1 MRIKRNCRRT
11 VIGILTAVVLSACSG
26 SDEPTETEEPESAS
40 TSSAVKAETSEE
52 AASSETSNEA
62 SIQEEDAAAVQ
73 QEEPVVY
80 EGNLELPV
88 SGATGFASVLMNLK
102 ASADAGSETISALEA
117 GTTFEVL
124 EEEGEWWYVQ
134 TETESGWVQHL
145 YCFINLPDVIPSIIY
160 DNTNTYASKF
170 VSSGKTIPGITGQ
183 ALYDGK
189 AYNMRLG
196 KVSDI
201 VPVLYSMS
209 KKIHLAQQAALAEGN
224 SLVIYEGYR
233 PFSAQKLTV
242 DALAD
247 LAAADPEVMAGINT
261 YPWDTN
267 WFIATNVSNHQ
278 MGYAIDVT
286 LAKIT
291 EEQEIVIGDYVA
303 TAITGYTEYTM
314 PTTIHELSMAS
325 ATFTGPVKSSSPTAW
340 LQATLADTMNEAAI
354 LLQRYCTD
362 AGLTP
367 LASEWWHFN
376 DLDAR
381 FATED
386 NSSRGEYIL
395 DATISEAPEAA
406 I

>member
-1 MRIKRNCRRT
+1 MLIRQIWRR
-11 VIGILTAVVLSACSG
+11 VFIGILTGMVLSACSG
-26 SDEPTETEEPESAS
+26 SNEQTETNESKTAS
-40 TSSAVKAETSEE
+40 SSSTAEAGTSEE
-52 AASSETSNEA
+52 AAVVRPEESE
-62 SIQEEDAAAVQ
+62 
-73 QEEPVVY
+73 PLLY
-80 EGNLELPV
+80 EGDLELPV
-88 SGATGFASVLMNLK
+88 NGATGYASVRVDLK
-102 ASADAGSETISALEA
+102 ATADAGSETISELEA
-117 GTTFEVL
+117 GTAFEVL
-124 EEEGEWWYVQ
+124 EEVGDWWYVR
-134 TETESGWVQHL
+134 TATESGWVQHL
-145 YCFINLPDVIPSIIY
+145 YCFINLPDVVPSIIY

-170 VSSGKTIPGITGQ
+170 ASSGKTIPGITGE

-201 VPVLYSMS
+201 EPVLYSMS
-209 KKIHLAQQAALAEGN
+209 KKIHLAQQAALEEGN
-224 SLVIYEGYR
+224 TLVIYEGYR
-233 PFSAQKLTV
+233 PFFAQKLTV
-242 DALAD
+242 DALTT

-261 YPWDTN
+261 HPWDTN
-267 WFIATNVSNHQ
+267 WFIATSISNHQ

-291 EEQEIVIGDYVA
+291 EQQEFVIGDYTA
-303 TAITGYTEYTM
+303 TAVTGYTEYTM

-340 LQATLADTMNEAAI
+340 LQANLADTMNEAAI

-386 NSSRGEYIL
+386 NSSKGEYLL
-395 DATISEAPEAA
+395 DATMSEAPEAA
-406 I
+406 E

>member
-1 MRIKRNCRRT
+1 MLIRQIWRR
-11 VIGILTAVVLSACSG
+11 VFIGILTGMVLSACSG
-26 SDEPTETEEPESAS
+26 SNEQTETNESKTAS
-40 TSSAVKAETSEE
+40 SSSTAEAGTSEE
-52 AASSETSNEA
+52 AAVVRPEESE
-62 SIQEEDAAAVQ
+62 
-73 QEEPVVY
+73 PLLY
-80 EGNLELPV
+80 EGDLELPV
-88 SGATGFASVLMNLK
+88 NGATGYASVLMDLK
-102 ASADAGSETISALEA
+102 ATADAGSETISELEA
-117 GTTFEVL
+117 GTAFEVL
-124 EEEGEWWYVQ
+124 EEVGDWWYVR
-134 TETESGWVQHL
+134 TATESGWVQHL
-145 YCFINLPDVIPSIIY
+145 YCFINLPDVVPSIIY

-170 VSSGKTIPGITGQ
+170 ASSGKTIPGITGE

-209 KKIHLAQQAALAEGN
+209 KKIHLAQQAALEEGN
-224 SLVIYEGYR
+224 TLVIYEGYR
-233 PFSAQKLTV
+233 PFFAQKLTV
-242 DALAD
+242 DALTT

-261 YPWDTN
+261 HPWDTN
-267 WFIATNVSNHQ
+267 WFIATSISNHQ

-291 EEQEIVIGDYVA
+291 EQQEIVIGDYTA
-303 TAITGYTEYTM
+303 TAVTGCTEYTM

-340 LQATLADTMNEAAI
+340 LQANLADTMNEAAI

-386 NSSRGEYIL
+386 NSSKGEYLL
-395 DATISEAPEAA
+395 DATMSEAPEAA
-406 I
+406 E

>member
-1 MRIKRNCRRT
+1 MLIRQIWRR
-11 VIGILTAVVLSACSG
+11 VFIGILTGMVLSACSG
-26 SDEPTETEEPESAS
+26 SNEQTETNESKTAS
-40 TSSAVKAETSEE
+40 SSSTAEAGTSEE
-52 AASSETSNEA
+52 AAVVRPEESE
-62 SIQEEDAAAVQ
+62 
-73 QEEPVVY
+73 PLLY
-80 EGNLELPV
+80 EGDLELPV
-88 SGATGFASVLMNLK
+88 NGATGYASVLMDLK
-102 ASADAGSETISALEA
+102 ATADAGSETISELEA
-117 GTTFEVL
+117 GTAFEVL
-124 EEEGEWWYVQ
+124 EEVGDWWYVR
-134 TETESGWVQHL
+134 TATESGWVQHL

-170 VSSGKTIPGITGQ
+170 VSSRKTIPGITGE

-209 KKIHLAQQAALAEGN
+209 KKILLAQQAALEEGN
-224 SLVIYEGYR
+224 TLVIYEGYR
-233 PFSAQKLTV
+233 PFFAQKLTV
-242 DALAD
+242 DALTT

-261 YPWDTN
+261 HPWDTN
-267 WFIATNVSNHQ
+267 WFIATSISNHQ

-291 EEQEIVIGDYVA
+291 EQQEFVIGDYTA
-303 TAITGYTEYTM
+303 TAVTGYTEYTM

-340 LQATLADTMNEAAI
+340 LQANLADTMNEAAI

-386 NSSRGEYIL
+386 NSSKGEYLL
-395 DATISEAPEAA
+395 DATMSEAPEAA
-406 I
+406 E

>member
-1 MRIKRNCRRT
+1 MLIRQIWRR
-11 VIGILTAVVLSACSG
+11 VFIGILTGMVLSACSG
-26 SDEPTETEEPESAS
+26 SNEQTETNESKTAS
-40 TSSAVKAETSEE
+40 SSSTAEAGTSEE
-52 AASSETSNEA
+52 AAVVRPEESE
-62 SIQEEDAAAVQ
+62 
-73 QEEPVVY
+73 PLLY
-80 EGNLELPV
+80 EGDLELPV
-88 SGATGFASVLMNLK
+88 NGATGYASVLMDLK
-102 ASADAGSETISALEA
+102 ATADAGSETISELEA
-117 GTTFEVL
+117 GTAFEVL
-124 EEEGEWWYVQ
+124 EEVGDWWYVR
-134 TETESGWVQHL
+134 TATESGWVQHL
-145 YCFINLPDVIPSIIY
+145 YCFINLPDVVPSIIY

-170 VSSGKTIPGITGQ
+170 ASSGKTIPGITGE

-209 KKIHLAQQAALAEGN
+209 KKIHLAQQAALEEGN
-224 SLVIYEGYR
+224 TLVIYEGYR
-233 PFSAQKLTV
+233 PFFAQKLTV
-242 DALAD
+242 DALTT
-247 LAAADPEVMAGINT
+247 LAVADPEVMAGINT
-261 YPWDTN
+261 HPWDTN
-267 WFIATNVSNHQ
+267 WFIATSISNHQ

-291 EEQEIVIGDYVA
+291 EQQEFVIGDYTA
-303 TAITGYTEYTM
+303 TAVTGYTEYTM

-340 LQATLADTMNEAAI
+340 LQANLADTMNEAAI

-386 NSSRGEYIL
+386 NSSKGEYLL
-395 DATISEAPEAA
+395 DATMSKAPEAA
-406 I
+406 E

>member
-1 MRIKRNCRRT
+1 MSIKRNWRRA
-11 VIGILTAVVLSACSG
+11 VIGFLTAVVLSACSG
-26 SDEPTETEEPESAS
+26 SDEQTETEESKSAS
-40 TSSAVKAETSEE
+40 ANSAVKE
-52 AASSETSNEA
+52 AASSETSK
-62 SIQEEDAAAVQ
+62 EEDTTVVQ
-73 QEEPVVY
+73 PEEPEPLVY
-80 EGNLELPV
+80 EGSLELPV
-88 SGATGFASVLMNLK
+88 NGATGYASVRMDLK
-102 ASADAGSETISALEA
+102 AAADAGSETISALEA
-117 GTTFEVL
+117 GTAFEVV
-124 EEEGEWWYVQ
+124 EEVGDWWYVQ

-170 VSSGKTIPGITGQ
+170 VSSGKAIPGITGV

-209 KKIHLAQQAALAEGN
+209 KKIYLAQQAALAEGN
-224 SLVIYEGYR
+224 TLVIYEGYR
-233 PFSAQKLTV
+233 PYSAQKMTV
-242 DALAD
+242 DALTN
-247 LAAADPEVMAGINT
+247 LAASDPEVMAGINT
-261 YPWDTN
+261 HPWDTN
-267 WFIATNVSNHQ
+267 WFIATSVSNHQ

-291 EEQEIVIGDYVA
+291 EQQEIVIGDYAA

-381 FATED
+381 FSTEG
-386 NSSRGEYIL
+386 NSSKGEYLL
-395 DATISEAPEAA
+395 DATMSEAPEAA

>member
-1 MRIKRNCRRT
+1 MLIRQIWRR
-11 VIGILTAVVLSACSG
+11 VFIGILTGMVLSACSG
-26 SDEPTETEEPESAS
+26 SNEQTETNESKTAS
-40 TSSAVKAETSEE
+40 SSSTAEAGTSEE
-52 AASSETSNEA
+52 AAVVRPEESE
-62 SIQEEDAAAVQ
+62 
-73 QEEPVVY
+73 PLLY
-80 EGNLELPV
+80 EGDLELPV
-88 SGATGFASVLMNLK
+88 NGATGYASVLMDLK
-102 ASADAGSETISALEA
+102 ATADAGSETISELEA
-117 GTTFEVL
+117 GTAFEVL
-124 EEEGEWWYVQ
+124 EEVGDWWYVR
-134 TETESGWVQHL
+134 TATESGWVQHL
-145 YCFINLPDVIPSIIY
+145 YCFINLPDVVPSIIY

-170 VSSGKTIPGITGQ
+170 ASSGKTIPGITGE

-209 KKIHLAQQAALAEGN
+209 KKIHLAQQAALEEGN
-224 SLVIYEGYR
+224 TLVIYEGYR
-233 PFSAQKLTV
+233 PFFAQKLTV
-242 DALAD
+242 DALTT

-261 YPWDTN
+261 HPWDTN
-267 WFIATNVSNHQ
+267 WFIATSISNHQ
-278 MGYAIDVT
+278 MGYALDVT

-291 EEQEIVIGDYVA
+291 EQQEFVIGDYTA
-303 TAITGYTEYTM
+303 TAVTGYTEYTM

-340 LQATLADTMNEAAI
+340 LQANLADTMNEAAI

-386 NSSRGEYIL
+386 NSSKGEYLL
-395 DATISEAPEAA
+395 DATMSEAPEAA
-406 I
+406 E

>member
-1 MRIKRNCRRT
+1 MLIRQIWRR
-11 VIGILTAVVLSACSG
+11 VFIGILTGMVLSACSG
-26 SDEPTETEEPESAS
+26 SNEQTETNESKTAS
-40 TSSAVKAETSEE
+40 SSSTAEAGTSEE
-52 AASSETSNEA
+52 AAVVRPEESE
-62 SIQEEDAAAVQ
+62 
-73 QEEPVVY
+73 PLLY
-80 EGNLELPV
+80 EGDLELPV
-88 SGATGFASVLMNLK
+88 NGATGYASVLMDLK
-102 ASADAGSETISALEA
+102 ATADAGSETISELEA
-117 GTTFEVL
+117 GTAFEVL
-124 EEEGEWWYVQ
+124 EEVGDWWYVR
-134 TETESGWVQHL
+134 TATESGWVQHL
-145 YCFINLPDVIPSIIY
+145 YCFINLPDVVPSIIY

-170 VSSGKTIPGITGQ
+170 ASSGKTIPGITGE

-201 VPVLYSMS
+201 EPVLYSMS
-209 KKIHLAQQAALAEGN
+209 KKIHLAQQAALEEGN
-224 SLVIYEGYR
+224 TLVIYEGYR
-233 PFSAQKLTV
+233 PFFAQKLTV
-242 DALAD
+242 DALTT

-261 YPWDTN
+261 HPWDTN
-267 WFIATNVSNHQ
+267 WFIATSISNHQ

-291 EEQEIVIGDYVA
+291 EQQEFVIGDYTA
-303 TAITGYTEYTM
+303 TAVTGCTEYTM

-340 LQATLADTMNEAAI
+340 LQANLADTMNEAAI

-386 NSSRGEYIL
+386 NSSKGEYLL
-395 DATISEAPEAA
+395 DATMSEAPEAA
-406 I
+406 E

>member
-1 MRIKRNCRRT
+1 MLIRQIWRR
-11 VIGILTAVVLSACSG
+11 VFIGILTGMVLSACSG
-26 SDEPTETEEPESAS
+26 SNEQTETNESKTAS
-40 TSSAVKAETSEE
+40 SSSTAEAGTSEE
-52 AASSETSNEA
+52 AAVVRPEESE
-62 SIQEEDAAAVQ
+62 
-73 QEEPVVY
+73 PLLY
-80 EGNLELPV
+80 EGDLELPV
-88 SGATGFASVLMNLK
+88 NGATGYASVLMDLK
-102 ASADAGSETISALEA
+102 ATADAGSETISELEA
-117 GTTFEVL
+117 GTAFEVL
-124 EEEGEWWYVQ
+124 EEVGDWWYVR
-134 TETESGWVQHL
+134 TATESGWVQHL
-145 YCFINLPDVIPSIIY
+145 YCFINLPDVVPSIIY

-170 VSSGKTIPGITGQ
+170 ASSGKTIPGITGE

-209 KKIHLAQQAALAEGN
+209 KKIHLAQQAALEEGN
-224 SLVIYEGYR
+224 TLVIYEGYR
-233 PFSAQKLTV
+233 PFFAQKLTV
-242 DALAD
+242 DALTT

-261 YPWDTN
+261 HPWDTN
-267 WFIATNVSNHQ
+267 WFIATSISNHQ

-291 EEQEIVIGDYVA
+291 EQQEFVIGDYTA
-303 TAITGYTEYTM
+303 TAVTGYTEYTM

-325 ATFTGPVKSSSPTAW
+325 ATFTRPVKSSSPTAW
-340 LQATLADTMNEAAI
+340 LQANLADTMNEAAI

-386 NSSRGEYIL
+386 NSSKGEYLL
-395 DATISEAPEAA
+395 DATMSEAPEAA
-406 I
+406 E

>member
-1 MRIKRNCRRT
+1 MLIRQIWRR
-11 VIGILTAVVLSACSG
+11 VFIGILTGMVLSACSG
-26 SDEPTETEEPESAS
+26 SNEQTETNESKTAS
-40 TSSAVKAETSEE
+40 SSSTAEAGTSEE
-52 AASSETSNEA
+52 AAVVRPEESE
-62 SIQEEDAAAVQ
+62 
-73 QEEPVVY
+73 PLLY
-80 EGNLELPV
+80 EGDLELPV
-88 SGATGFASVLMNLK
+88 NGATGYASVRMDLK
-102 ASADAGSETISALEA
+102 ATADAGSAAISTLEA
-117 GTTFEVL
+117 GTAFEVL
-124 EEEGEWWYVQ
+124 EEVGDWWYVR
-134 TETESGWVQHL
+134 TATESGWVQHL
-145 YCFINLPDVIPSIIY
+145 YCFINLPDVVPSIIY

-170 VSSGKTIPGITGQ
+170 ASSGKTIPGITGE
-183 ALYDGK
+183 ALYDGN

-209 KKIHLAQQAALAEGN
+209 KKIHLAQQAALEEGN
-224 SLVIYEGYR
+224 TLVIYEGYR
-233 PFSAQKLTV
+233 PFFAQKLTV
-242 DALAD
+242 DALTT

-261 YPWDTN
+261 HPWDTN
-267 WFIATNVSNHQ
+267 WFIATSISNHQ

-291 EEQEIVIGDYVA
+291 EQQEFVIGDYTA
-303 TAITGYTEYTM
+303 TAVTGYTEYTM

-340 LQATLADTMNEAAI
+340 LQANLADTMNEAAI

-386 NSSRGEYIL
+386 NSSKGEYLL
-395 DATISEAPEAA
+395 DATMSEAPEAA
-406 I
+406 E

>member
-1 MRIKRNCRRT
+1 MLIREIWRR
-11 VIGILTAVVLSACSG
+11 VFIGILTGMMLSACSG
-26 SDEPTETEEPESAS
+26 SNEQTETNESKTAS
-40 TSSAVKAETSEE
+40 SSSTAEAGTSEE
-52 AASSETSNEA
+52 AAVVRPEESE
-62 SIQEEDAAAVQ
+62 
-73 QEEPVVY
+73 PLLY
-80 EGNLELPV
+80 EGDLELPV
-88 SGATGFASVLMNLK
+88 NGATGYASVRMDLK
-102 ASADAGSETISALEA
+102 AAADAGSETISALEA
-117 GTTFEVL
+117 GTAFEVV
-124 EEEGEWWYVQ
+124 EEVGDWWYVQ

-145 YCFINLPDVIPSIIY
+145 YCFINLPDVVPSIIY

-170 VSSGKTIPGITGQ
+170 TSSGKTIPGITGE

-209 KKIHLAQQAALAEGN
+209 KKIHLAQQAALEEGN
-224 SLVIYEGYR
+224 TLVIYEGYR
-233 PFSAQKLTV
+233 PFFAQKLTV
-242 DALAD
+242 DALTT

-261 YPWDTN
+261 HPWDTN
-267 WFIATNVSNHQ
+267 WFIATSISNHQ

-291 EEQEIVIGDYVA
+291 EQQEFVIGDYTA
-303 TAITGYTEYTM
+303 TAVTGCTEYTM

-340 LQATLADTMNEAAI
+340 LQANLADTMNEAAI

-386 NSSRGEYIL
+386 NSSKGEYLL
-395 DATISEAPEAA
+395 DATMGEAPEAA
-406 I
+406 E

>member
-1 MRIKRNCRRT
+1 MLIRQIWRRVFT
-11 VIGILTAVVLSACSG
+11 GILTGMVLSACSG
-26 SDEPTETEEPESAS
+26 SNEQTETNESKTAS
-40 TSSAVKAETSEE
+40 SSSTAEAGTSEE
-52 AASSETSNEA
+52 AAVVRPEESE
-62 SIQEEDAAAVQ
+62 
-73 QEEPVVY
+73 PLLY
-80 EGNLELPV
+80 EGDLELPV
-88 SGATGFASVLMNLK
+88 NGATGYASVLMDLK
-102 ASADAGSETISALEA
+102 ATADAGSETISELEA
-117 GTTFEVL
+117 GTAFEVL
-124 EEEGEWWYVQ
+124 EEVGDWWYVR
-134 TETESGWVQHL
+134 TATESGWVQHL
-145 YCFINLPDVIPSIIY
+145 YCFINLPDVVPSIIY

-170 VSSGKTIPGITGQ
+170 ASSGKTIPGITGE

-209 KKIHLAQQAALAEGN
+209 KKIHLAQQAALEEGN
-224 SLVIYEGYR
+224 TLVIYEGYR
-233 PFSAQKLTV
+233 PFFAQKLTV
-242 DALAD
+242 DALTT

-261 YPWDTN
+261 HPWDTN
-267 WFIATNVSNHQ
+267 WFIATSISNHQ

-291 EEQEIVIGDYVA
+291 EQQEFVICDYTA
-303 TAITGYTEYTM
+303 TAVTGYTEYTM

-340 LQATLADTMNEAAI
+340 LQANLADTMNEAAI

-386 NSSRGEYIL
+386 NSSKGEYLL
-395 DATISEAPEAA
+395 DATMSEAPEAA
-406 I
+406 E

>member
-1 MRIKRNCRRT
+1 MLIRQIWRR
-11 VIGILTAVVLSACSG
+11 VFIGILTGMVLSACSG
-26 SDEPTETEEPESAS
+26 SNEQTETNESKTAS
-40 TSSAVKAETSEE
+40 SSSTAEAGTSEE
-52 AASSETSNEA
+52 AAVVRPEESE
-62 SIQEEDAAAVQ
+62 
-73 QEEPVVY
+73 PLLY
-80 EGNLELPV
+80 EGDLELPV
-88 SGATGFASVLMNLK
+88 NGATGYASVRMDLK
-102 ASADAGSETISALEA
+102 ATADAGSETISELEA
-117 GTTFEVL
+117 GTAFEVL
-124 EEEGEWWYVQ
+124 AEVGDLWYVR
-134 TETESGWVQHL
+134 TATESGWVQHL
-145 YCFINLPDVIPSIIY
+145 YCFINLPDVVPSIIY

-170 VSSGKTIPGITGQ
+170 VSSGKTIPGITGE

-209 KKIHLAQQAALAEGN
+209 KKIHLAQQAALEEGN
-224 SLVIYEGYR
+224 TLVIYEGYR
-233 PFSAQKLTV
+233 PFFAQKLTV
-242 DALAD
+242 DALTT

-261 YPWDTN
+261 HPWDTN
-267 WFIATNVSNHQ
+267 WFIATSISNHQ

-291 EEQEIVIGDYVA
+291 EQQEFVIGDYTA
-303 TAITGYTEYTM
+303 TAVTGYTEYTM

-340 LQATLADTMNEAAI
+340 LQANLADTMNEAAI

-386 NSSRGEYIL
+386 NSSKGEYLL
-395 DATISEAPEAA
+395 DATMSKAPEAA
-406 I
+406 E

>member
-1 MRIKRNCRRT
+1 MKIKRCWRRAF
-11 VIGILTAVVLSACSG
+11 IGILTVVVLSACSG
-26 SDEPTETEEPESAS
+26 SDEQTETEESESAS
-40 TSSAVKAETSEE
+40 TSSAVEAVTSEE
-52 AASSETSNEA
+52 AASSETSNEEETA
-62 SIQEEDAAAVQ
+62 VIQPEDPEAM
-73 QEEPVVY
+73 VY

-88 SGATGFASVLMNLK
+88 NGATGYASVRVDLK
-102 ASADAGSETISALEA
+102 ATADAGSETISELEA
-117 GTTFEVL
+117 GTAFEVL
-124 EEEGEWWYVQ
+124 EEVGDWWYVR
-134 TETESGWVQHL
+134 TATESGWVQHL
-145 YCFINLPDVIPSIIY
+145 YCFINLPDVVPSIIY

-170 VSSGKTIPGITGQ
+170 VSSGKAIPGITGV

-209 KKIHLAQQAALAEGN
+209 KKIYAAQQAALADGN
-224 SLVIYEGYR
+224 TLVIYEGYR
-233 PFSAQKLTV
+233 PYSAQKMTV
-242 DALAD
+242 DALTN
-247 LAAADPEVMAGINT
+247 LAVSDPEVMAGINT
-261 YPWDTN
+261 HPWDTN
-267 WFIATNVSNHQ
+267 WFIATSVSNHQ

-291 EEQEIVIGDYVA
+291 EQQEIVIGDYAA

-340 LQATLADTMNEAAI
+340 LQATLADTMNEVAI

-381 FATED
+381 FSTEG
-386 NSSRGEYIL
+386 NSSKGEYLL
-395 DATISEAPEAA
+395 DATMSVAPEAA
-406 I
+406 E

>member
-1 MRIKRNCRRT
+1 MSIKRNWRRA
-11 VIGILTAVVLSACSG
+11 VIGFLTAVVLSACSG
-26 SDEPTETEEPESAS
+26 SDEQTETEESKSAS
-40 TSSAVKAETSEE
+40 ANSAVKE
-52 AASSETSNEA
+52 AASSETSK
-62 SIQEEDAAAVQ
+62 EEDTAVVQ
-73 QEEPVVY
+73 PEEPEPLVY
-80 EGNLELPV
+80 EGSLELPV
-88 SGATGFASVLMNLK
+88 NGATGYASIRMDLK
-102 ASADAGSETISALEA
+102 AAADAGSETISALEA
-117 GTTFEVL
+117 GTAFEVV
-124 EEEGEWWYVQ
+124 EEVGDWWYVQ

-170 VSSGKTIPGITGQ
+170 VSSGKAIPGITGV

-209 KKIHLAQQAALAEGN
+209 KKIYLAQQAALAEGN
-224 SLVIYEGYR
+224 TLVIYEGYR
-233 PFSAQKLTV
+233 PYSAQKMTV
-242 DALAD
+242 DALTN
-247 LAAADPEVMAGINT
+247 LAVSDPEVMAGINT
-261 YPWDTN
+261 HPWDTN
-267 WFIATNVSNHQ
+267 WFIATSVSNHQ

-291 EEQEIVIGDYVA
+291 EQQEIVIGDYAA

-340 LQATLADTMNEAAI
+340 LQATLADTMNEVAI

-386 NSSRGEYIL
+386 NSSKGEYLL
-395 DATISEAPEAA
+395 DATMSEAPEAA
-406 I
+406 E

>member
-1 MRIKRNCRRT
+1 MSIKRNWRRA
-11 VIGILTAVVLSACSG
+11 VIGFLTAVVLSACSG
-26 SDEPTETEEPESAS
+26 SDEQTETEESKSAS
-40 TSSAVKAETSEE
+40 ANSAVKE
-52 AASSETSNEA
+52 AASSETSK
-62 SIQEEDAAAVQ
+62 EEDAAVVQ
-73 QEEPVVY
+73 PEEPEPLVY
-80 EGNLELPV
+80 EGSLELPV
-88 SGATGFASVLMNLK
+88 NGATGYASVRMDLK
-102 ASADAGSETISALEA
+102 AAADAGSETISALEA
-117 GTTFEVL
+117 GTAFEVV
-124 EEEGEWWYVQ
+124 EEVGDWWYVQ

-170 VSSGKTIPGITGQ
+170 VSSGKAIPGITGV

-209 KKIHLAQQAALAEGN
+209 KKIYLAQQAALAEGN
-224 SLVIYEGYR
+224 TLVIYEGYR
-233 PFSAQKLTV
+233 PYSAQKMTV
-242 DALAD
+242 DALTN
-247 LAAADPEVMAGINT
+247 LAVSDPEVMAGINT
-261 YPWDTN
+261 HPWDTN
-267 WFIATNVSNHQ
+267 WFIATSVSNHQ

-291 EEQEIVIGDYVA
+291 EQQEIVIGDYAA

-340 LQATLADTMNEAAI
+340 LQATLADTMNEVAI

-386 NSSRGEYIL
+386 NSSKGEYLL
-395 DATISEAPEAA
+395 DATMSKAPEAA
-406 I
+406 E

>member
-1 MRIKRNCRRT
+1 MLIRQIWRR
-11 VIGILTAVVLSACSG
+11 VFIGILTGMVLSACSG
-26 SDEPTETEEPESAS
+26 SNEQTETNESKTAS
-40 TSSAVKAETSEE
+40 SSSTAEAGTSEE
-52 AASSETSNEA
+52 AAVVRPEESE
-62 SIQEEDAAAVQ
+62 
-73 QEEPVVY
+73 PLLY
-80 EGNLELPV
+80 EGDLELPV
-88 SGATGFASVLMNLK
+88 NGATGYASVLMDLK
-102 ASADAGSETISALEA
+102 ATADAGSETISELEA
-117 GTTFEVL
+117 GTAFEVL
-124 EEEGEWWYVQ
+124 EEVGDWWYVR
-134 TETESGWVQHL
+134 TATESGWVQHL
-145 YCFINLPDVIPSIIY
+145 YCFINLPDVVPSIIY

-170 VSSGKTIPGITGQ
+170 ASSGKTIPGITGE

-196 KVSDI
+196 HVSDI
-201 VPVLYSMS
+201 EPVLYSMS
-209 KKIHLAQQAALAEGN
+209 KKIHLAQQAALEEGN
-224 SLVIYEGYR
+224 TLVIYEGYR
-233 PFSAQKLTV
+233 PFFAQKLTV
-242 DALAD
+242 DALTT

-261 YPWDTN
+261 HPWDTN
-267 WFIATNVSNHQ
+267 WFIATSISNHQ

-291 EEQEIVIGDYVA
+291 EQQEIVIGDYTA

-340 LQATLADTMNEAAI
+340 LQANLADTMNEAAI

-386 NSSRGEYIL
+386 NSSKGEYLL
-395 DATISEAPEAA
+395 DATMSEAPEAA
-406 I
+406 E

>member
-1 MRIKRNCRRT
+1 MLIREIWRR
-11 VIGILTAVVLSACSG
+11 VFIGILTGMMLSACSG
-26 SDEPTETEEPESAS
+26 SNEQTETNESKTAS
-40 TSSAVKAETSEE
+40 SSSTAEAGTSEE
-52 AASSETSNEA
+52 AAVVRPEESE
-62 SIQEEDAAAVQ
+62 
-73 QEEPVVY
+73 PLLY
-80 EGNLELPV
+80 EGDLELPV
-88 SGATGFASVLMNLK
+88 NGATGYASVLMDLK
-102 ASADAGSETISALEA
+102 ATADAGSETISELEA
-117 GTTFEVL
+117 GTAFEVL
-124 EEEGEWWYVQ
+124 EEVGDWWYVR
-134 TETESGWVQHL
+134 TATESGWVQHL
-145 YCFINLPDVIPSIIY
+145 YCFINLPDVVPSIIY

-170 VSSGKTIPGITGQ
+170 ASSGKTIPGITGE

-201 VPVLYSMS
+201 EPVLYSMS
-209 KKIHLAQQAALAEGN
+209 KKIHLAQQAALEEGN
-224 SLVIYEGYR
+224 TLVIYEGYR
-233 PFSAQKLTV
+233 PFFAQKLTV
-242 DALAD
+242 DALTT

-261 YPWDTN
+261 HPWDTN
-267 WFIATNVSNHQ
+267 WFIATSISNHQ

-291 EEQEIVIGDYVA
+291 EQQEFVIGDYTA
-303 TAITGYTEYTM
+303 TAVTGYTEYTM

-340 LQATLADTMNEAAI
+340 LQANLADTMNEAAI

-386 NSSRGEYIL
+386 NSSKGEYLL
-395 DATISEAPEAA
+395 DATMSEAPEAA
-406 I
+406 E

>member
-1 MRIKRNCRRT
+1 MLIRQIWRR
-11 VIGILTAVVLSACSG
+11 VFIGILTGMVLSACSG
-26 SDEPTETEEPESAS
+26 SNEQTETNESKTAS
-40 TSSAVKAETSEE
+40 SSSTAEAGTSEE
-52 AASSETSNEA
+52 AAVVRPEESE
-62 SIQEEDAAAVQ
+62 
-73 QEEPVVY
+73 PLLY
-80 EGNLELPV
+80 EGDLELPV
-88 SGATGFASVLMNLK
+88 NGATGYASVLMDLK
-102 ASADAGSETISALEA
+102 ATADAGSETISELEA
-117 GTTFEVL
+117 GTAFEVL
-124 EEEGEWWYVQ
+124 EEVGDWWYVR
-134 TETESGWVQHL
+134 TATESGWVQHL
-145 YCFINLPDVIPSIIY
+145 YCFINLPDVVPSIIY

-170 VSSGKTIPGITGQ
+170 ASSGKTIPGITGE

-209 KKIHLAQQAALAEGN
+209 KKIHLAQQAALEEGN
-224 SLVIYEGYR
+224 TLVIYEGYR
-233 PFSAQKLTV
+233 PFFAQKLTV
-242 DALAD
+242 DALTT

-261 YPWDTN
+261 HPWDTN
-267 WFIATNVSNHQ
+267 WFIATSISNHQ

-291 EEQEIVIGDYVA
+291 EQQEFVIGDYTA
-303 TAITGYTEYTM
+303 TAVTGYTEYTM

-340 LQATLADTMNEAAI
+340 LQANLADTMNEAAI

-386 NSSRGEYIL
+386 NSSKGEYLL
-395 DATISEAPEAA
+395 DATMS
-406 I
+406 

>member
-1 MRIKRNCRRT
+1 MLIRQIWRR
-11 VIGILTAVVLSACSG
+11 VFIGILTGMVLSACSG
-26 SDEPTETEEPESAS
+26 SNEQTETNESKTAS
-40 TSSAVKAETSEE
+40 SSSTAEAGTSEE
-52 AASSETSNEA
+52 AAVVRPEESE
-62 SIQEEDAAAVQ
+62 
-73 QEEPVVY
+73 PLLY
-80 EGNLELPV
+80 EGDLELPV
-88 SGATGFASVLMNLK
+88 NGATGYASVLMDLK
-102 ASADAGSETISALEA
+102 ATADAGSETISELEA
-117 GTTFEVL
+117 GTAFEVL
-124 EEEGEWWYVQ
+124 EEVGDWWYVR
-134 TETESGWVQHL
+134 TATESGWVQHL
-145 YCFINLPDVIPSIIY
+145 YCFINLPDVVPSIIY

-170 VSSGKTIPGITGQ
+170 ASSGKTIPGITGE

-209 KKIHLAQQAALAEGN
+209 KKIHLAQQAALEEGN
-224 SLVIYEGYR
+224 TLVIYEGYR
-233 PFSAQKLTV
+233 PFFAQKLTV
-242 DALAD
+242 DALTT

-261 YPWDTN
+261 HPWDTN
-267 WFIATNVSNHQ
+267 WFIATSISNHQ

-291 EEQEIVIGDYVA
+291 EQQEFVIGDYTA
-303 TAITGYTEYTM
+303 TAVTGYTEYTM

-340 LQATLADTMNEAAI
+340 LQANLADTMNEAAI

-381 FATED
+381 FATEG
-386 NSSRGEYIL
+386 NSSKGEYLL
-395 DATISEAPEAA
+395 DATMSEAPEAA
-406 I
+406 E

>member
-1 MRIKRNCRRT
+1 MLIRKIWRR
-11 VIGILTAVVLSACSG
+11 VFIGILTGMMLSACSG
-26 SDEPTETEEPESAS
+26 SNEQTETNESETAS
-40 TSSAVKAETSEE
+40 SSSTAEAGTSEE
-52 AASSETSNEA
+52 AAVVWPEESE
-62 SIQEEDAAAVQ
+62 
-73 QEEPVVY
+73 PLLY
-80 EGNLELPV
+80 EGDLELPV
-88 SGATGFASVLMNLK
+88 SGATGYASVRMDLK
-102 ASADAGSETISALEA
+102 TTADAGSETILVLEA
-117 GTTFEVL
+117 GTAFEVV
-124 EEEGEWWYVQ
+124 EEAGDWWYVQ
-134 TETESGWVQHL
+134 TATDSGWVQHL

-170 VSSGKTIPGITGQ
+170 VSSGKTIPGITGV

-196 KVSDI
+196 MVSDI
-201 VPVLYSMS
+201 VPALYSMS
-209 KKIHLAQQAALAEGN
+209 KKIYAAQQAALADGN
-224 SLVIYEGYR
+224 TLVIYEGYR
-233 PFSAQKLTV
+233 PYSVQKMTV
-242 DALAD
+242 DALTT

-261 YPWDTN
+261 HPWDTN
-267 WFIATNVSNHQ
+267 WFIATSVSNHQ

-291 EEQEIVIGDYVA
+291 EQQEIVIGDYAA

-354 LLQRYCTD
+354 LLQRYSTE

-381 FATED
+381 FATEG
-386 NSSRGEYIL
+386 NSSKGEYL
-395 DATISEAPEAA
+395 LEATMSVAPEAA
-406 I
+406 E

>member
-1 MRIKRNCRRT
+1 MLIREIWRR
-11 VIGILTAVVLSACSG
+11 VFIGILTGMVLSACSG
-26 SDEPTETEEPESAS
+26 SNESKTAS
-40 TSSAVKAETSEE
+40 SSSAAEAGTSEE
-52 AASSETSNEA
+52 AAVVRPEESE
-62 SIQEEDAAAVQ
+62 
-73 QEEPVVY
+73 PLLY
-80 EGNLELPV
+80 EGDLELPV
-88 SGATGFASVLMNLK
+88 NGATGYTSVLMDLK
-102 ASADAGSETISALEA
+102 ATADAGSETISELEA
-117 GTTFEVL
+117 GTAFEVL
-124 EEEGEWWYVQ
+124 KEEGDWWYVQ
-134 TETESGWVQHL
+134 TATEAGWVQHL

-189 AYNMRLG
+189 AYNRRLG

-233 PFSAQKLTV
+233 PYSAQKLTA
-242 DALAD
+242 DALTN

-267 WFIATNVSNHQ
+267 WFIATSVSNHQ

-291 EEQEIVIGDYVA
+291 EQQEIVIGDYAA

-325 ATFTGPVKSSSPTAW
+325 ATFSGPVKSSSPTAW
-340 LQATLADTMNEAAI
+340 PQATLADTMNEAAI

-381 FATED
+381 FATEG
-386 NSSRGEYIL
+386 NSSRGEYLL
-395 DATISEAPEAA
+395 DATMSEAPEAA
-406 I
+406 E

>member
-1 MRIKRNCRRT
+1 MRIKRNWRRM
-11 VIGILTAVVLSACSG
+11 VIGILTGVLLSACSG
-26 SDEPTETEEPESAS
+26 SDEQTETEESESAS
-40 TSSAVKAETSEE
+40 TNSAVEAVDSAET
-52 AASSETSNEA
+52 ASSETSNE
-62 SIQEEDAAAVQ
+62 EETAVVQ
-73 QEEPVVY
+73 PEEPKPLMY
-80 EGNLELPV
+80 EGDLELPV
-88 SGATGFASVLMNLK
+88 SGATGYASVRMDLK
-102 ASADAGSETISALEA
+102 ATADAGSETVVALEA
-117 GTTFEVL
+117 GTAFEVL
-124 EEEGEWWYVQ
+124 EEVGDWWYVQ

-170 VSSGKTIPGITGQ
+170 VSSGKAIPGITGQ

-242 DALAD
+242 DALTN
-247 LAAADPEVMAGINT
+247 LAATDPEVMAGINT

-291 EEQEIVIGDYVA
+291 EQQEIIIGDYAA

-354 LLQRYCTD
+354 LLQRYSTE

-381 FATED
+381 YSTEG
-386 NSSRGEYIL
+386 NSSKGEYLL
-395 DATISEAPEAA
+395 DSTMSEAPKAA
-406 I
+406 E

>member
-1 MRIKRNCRRT
+1 MLIRKIWRR
-11 VIGILTAVVLSACSG
+11 VFIGILTGMMLSACSG
-26 SDEPTETEEPESAS
+26 SNEQTETNESETAS
-40 TSSAVKAETSEE
+40 SSSTAEAGTSEE
-52 AASSETSNEA
+52 AAVVRPEESE
-62 SIQEEDAAAVQ
+62 
-73 QEEPVVY
+73 PLLY
-80 EGNLELPV
+80 EGDLELPV
-88 SGATGFASVLMNLK
+88 NGATGYASVLMDLK
-102 ASADAGSETISALEA
+102 ATADAGSETISELEA
-117 GTTFEVL
+117 GTAFEVL
-124 EEEGEWWYVQ
+124 EEVGDWWYVR
-134 TETESGWVQHL
+134 TATESGWVQHL

-170 VSSGKTIPGITGQ
+170 VSSGKTIPGITGE

-209 KKIHLAQQAALAEGN
+209 KKIHLAQQAALEEGN
-224 SLVIYEGYR
+224 TLVIYEGYR
-233 PFSAQKLTV
+233 PFFAQKLTV
-242 DALAD
+242 DALTT

-261 YPWDTN
+261 HPWDTN
-267 WFIATNVSNHQ
+267 WFIATSISNHQ

-291 EEQEIVIGDYVA
+291 EQQEFVIGDYTA
-303 TAITGYTEYTM
+303 TAVTGYTEYTM

-340 LQATLADTMNEAAI
+340 LQANLADTMNEAAI

-386 NSSRGEYIL
+386 NSSKGEYLL
-395 DATISEAPEAA
+395 DATMGEAPEAA
-406 I
+406 E

>member
-1 MRIKRNCRRT
+1 MSIKRNWRRA
-11 VIGILTAVVLSACSG
+11 VIGFLTAVVLSACSG
-26 SDEPTETEEPESAS
+26 SDEQTETEESKSAS
-40 TSSAVKAETSEE
+40 ANSAVKE
-52 AASSETSNEA
+52 AASSETSK
-62 SIQEEDAAAVQ
+62 EEDTAVVQ
-73 QEEPVVY
+73 PEEPEPLVY
-80 EGNLELPV
+80 EGSLELPV
-88 SGATGFASVLMNLK
+88 NGATGYASVRMDLK
-102 ASADAGSETISALEA
+102 AAADAGSETISALEA
-117 GTTFEVL
+117 GTAFEVV
-124 EEEGEWWYVQ
+124 EEVGDWWYVQ

-170 VSSGKTIPGITGQ
+170 VSSGKAIPGITGV

-209 KKIHLAQQAALAEGN
+209 KKIYLAQQAALAEGN
-224 SLVIYEGYR
+224 TLVIYEGYR
-233 PFSAQKLTV
+233 PYSAQKMTV
-242 DALAD
+242 DALTN
-247 LAAADPEVMAGINT
+247 LAASDPEVMAGINT
-261 YPWDTN
+261 HPWDTN
-267 WFIATNVSNHQ
+267 WFIATSVSNHQ

-291 EEQEIVIGDYVA
+291 EQQEIVIGDYAA

-381 FATED
+381 FSTEG
-386 NSSRGEYIL
+386 NSSKGEYLL
-395 DATISEAPEAA
+395 DATMSEAPEAA

>member
-1 MRIKRNCRRT
+1 MKINKNWPRA
-11 VIGILTAVVLSACSG
+11 VIGILMVAVLSACSD
-26 SDEPTETEEPESAS
+26 SDEQTETEESEIAS
-40 TSSAVKAETSEE
+40 TSSAVEAVTSEE
-52 AASSETSNEA
+52 A
-62 SIQEEDAAAVQ
+62 IPVEDDTALVQ
-73 QEEPVVY
+73 PEEPEPLVY
-80 EGNLELPV
+80 EGDLELPIN
-88 SGATGFASVLMNLK
+88 GATGYASVLMDLK
-102 ASADAGSETISALEA
+102 ATADAGSETILALEA
-117 GTTFEVL
+117 GTAFEVV
-124 EEEGEWWYVQ
+124 EEVGDWWYVQ
-134 TETESGWVQHL
+134 TATESGWVQHL

-170 VSSGKTIPGITGQ
+170 VSSGKAIPGITGV

-189 AYNMRLG
+189 AYNMRLS

-209 KKIHLAQQAALAEGN
+209 KKIYLAQQAALAEGN
-224 SLVIYEGYR
+224 TLVIYEGYR
-233 PFSAQKLTV
+233 PYSVQQMTVAALTN
-242 DALAD
+242 
-247 LAAADPEVMAGINT
+247 LAAADPEVLAGINT
-261 YPWDTN
+261 QPWDTN
-267 WFIATNVSNHQ
+267 WFIATSVSNHQ

-291 EEQEIVIGDYVA
+291 EQQEIVIGDYAA

-340 LQATLADTMNEAAI
+340 VQATLADTMNETAI
-354 LLQRYCTD
+354 LLQRYSTD

-381 FATED
+381 FATEE
-386 NSSRGEYIL
+386 NSSKGEYLL
-395 DATISEAPEAA
+395 DATMSEAPEAA
-406 I
+406 N

>member
-1 MRIKRNCRRT
+1 MLIRQIWRR
-11 VIGILTAVVLSACSG
+11 VFIGILTGMVLSACSG
-26 SDEPTETEEPESAS
+26 SNEQTETNESKTAS
-40 TSSAVKAETSEE
+40 SSSTAEAGTSEE
-52 AASSETSNEA
+52 AAVVRPEESE
-62 SIQEEDAAAVQ
+62 
-73 QEEPVVY
+73 PLLY
-80 EGNLELPV
+80 EGDLELPV
-88 SGATGFASVLMNLK
+88 NGATGYASVRMDLK
-102 ASADAGSETISALEA
+102 AAADAGSETISALEA
-117 GTTFEVL
+117 GTAFEVV
-124 EEEGEWWYVQ
+124 EEVGDWWYVQ

-170 VSSGKTIPGITGQ
+170 VSSGKAIPGITGV

-209 KKIHLAQQAALAEGN
+209 KKIYLAQQAALAEGN
-224 SLVIYEGYR
+224 TLVIYEGYR
-233 PFSAQKLTV
+233 PYSAQKMTV
-242 DALAD
+242 DALTN
-247 LAAADPEVMAGINT
+247 LAVSDPEVMAGINT
-261 YPWDTN
+261 HPWDTN
-267 WFIATNVSNHQ
+267 WFIATSVSNHQ

-291 EEQEIVIGDYVA
+291 EQQEIVIGDYAA

-340 LQATLADTMNEAAI
+340 LQATLADTMNEVAI

-381 FATED
+381 FSTEG
-386 NSSRGEYIL
+386 NSSKGEYLL
-395 DATISEAPEAA
+395 DATMSEAPEAA
-406 I
+406 E

>member
-1 MRIKRNCRRT
+1 MLIRQIWRR
-11 VIGILTAVVLSACSG
+11 VFIGILTGMVLSACSG
-26 SDEPTETEEPESAS
+26 SNEQTETNESKTAS
-40 TSSAVKAETSEE
+40 SSSTAEAGTSEE
-52 AASSETSNEA
+52 AAVVRPEESE
-62 SIQEEDAAAVQ
+62 
-73 QEEPVVY
+73 PLLY
-80 EGNLELPV
+80 EGDLELPV
-88 SGATGFASVLMNLK
+88 NGATGYASVLMDLK
-102 ASADAGSETISALEA
+102 AAADAGSETISALEA
-117 GTTFEVL
+117 GTAFEVV
-124 EEEGEWWYVQ
+124 EEVGDWWYVQ

-170 VSSGKTIPGITGQ
+170 VSSGKTIPGITGE

-209 KKIHLAQQAALAEGN
+209 KKIHLAQQAALEEGN
-224 SLVIYEGYR
+224 TLVIYEGYR
-233 PFSAQKLTV
+233 PFFAQKLTV
-242 DALAD
+242 DALTT

-261 YPWDTN
+261 HPWDTN
-267 WFIATNVSNHQ
+267 WFIATSISNHQ

-291 EEQEIVIGDYVA
+291 EQQEFVIGDYTA
-303 TAITGYTEYTM
+303 TAVTGYTEYTM

-340 LQATLADTMNEAAI
+340 LQANLADTMNEAAI

-386 NSSRGEYIL
+386 NSSKGEYLL
-395 DATISEAPEAA
+395 DATMSEAPEAA
-406 I
+406 E

>member
-1 MRIKRNCRRT
+1 MIIKRNWRRT
-11 VIGILTAVVLSACSG
+11 VIGILTGVVLSACSG
-26 SDEPTETEEPESAS
+26 SDEQTETEEPESAS
-40 TSSAVKAETSEE
+40 TNSAVEAVDSEE
-52 AASSETSNEA
+52 TASSEASNE
-62 SIQEEDAAAVQ
+62 EETAVVQ
-73 QEEPVVY
+73 PEDPEPLVY

-88 SGATGFASVLMNLK
+88 NGATGYASVLMDLK
-102 ASADAGSETISALEA
+102 ATADAGSATISILEA
-117 GTTFEVL
+117 GTAFEVV
-124 EEEGEWWYVQ
+124 EEVGDWWYVQ
-134 TETESGWVQHL
+134 TATESGWVQHL

-170 VSSGKTIPGITGQ
+170 VSSGKAIPGITGQ

-189 AYNMRLG
+189 AYNMRLE

-233 PFSAQKLTV
+233 PFSVQKLTV
-242 DALAD
+242 DALTN

-291 EEQEIVIGDYVA
+291 EQQEIVIGDYAA

-340 LQATLADTMNEAAI
+340 RQATLADTMNEAAI
-354 LLQRYCTD
+354 LLQRYSTE

-381 FATED
+381 FATEG
-386 NSSRGEYIL
+386 NSSRGEYLL

>member
-1 MRIKRNCRRT
+1 
-11 VIGILTAVVLSACSG
+11 VLSACSG
-26 SDEPTETEEPESAS
+26 SNEQTETNESKTAS
-40 TSSAVKAETSEE
+40 SSSTAEAGTSEE
-52 AASSETSNEA
+52 AAVVRPEESE
-62 SIQEEDAAAVQ
+62 
-73 QEEPVVY
+73 PLLY
-80 EGNLELPV
+80 EGDLELPV
-88 SGATGFASVLMNLK
+88 NGATGYASVLMDLK
-102 ASADAGSETISALEA
+102 ATADAGSETISELEA
-117 GTTFEVL
+117 GTAFEVL
-124 EEEGEWWYVQ
+124 EEVGDWWYVR
-134 TETESGWVQHL
+134 TATESGWVQHI
-145 YCFINLPDVIPSIIY
+145 YCFINLPDVVPSIIY

-170 VSSGKTIPGITGQ
+170 ASSGKMIPGITGE

-209 KKIHLAQQAALAEGN
+209 KKIHLAQQAALEEGN
-224 SLVIYEGYR
+224 TLAIYEGYR
-233 PFSAQKLTV
+233 PFFAQKLTV
-242 DALAD
+242 DALTT

-261 YPWDTN
+261 HPWDTN
-267 WFIATNVSNHQ
+267 WFIATSISNHQ

-291 EEQEIVIGDYVA
+291 EQQEFVIGDYTA
-303 TAITGYTEYTM
+303 TAVTGYTEYTM

-340 LQATLADTMNEAAI
+340 LQANLADTMNEAAI

-386 NSSRGEYIL
+386 NSSKGEYLL
-395 DATISEAPEAA
+395 DATMSEAPAA
-406 I
+406 AE

>member
-1 MRIKRNCRRT
+1 MLIRQIWRR
-11 VIGILTAVVLSACSG
+11 VFIGILTGMVLSACSG
-26 SDEPTETEEPESAS
+26 SNEQTETNEPKTAS
-40 TSSAVKAETSEE
+40 SSSTAEAGTSEE
-52 AASSETSNEA
+52 AAVVRPEESE
-62 SIQEEDAAAVQ
+62 
-73 QEEPVVY
+73 PLLY
-80 EGNLELPV
+80 EGDLELPV
-88 SGATGFASVLMNLK
+88 NGATGYASVLMDLK
-102 ASADAGSETISALEA
+102 ATADAGSETISELEA
-117 GTTFEVL
+117 GTAFEVL
-124 EEEGEWWYVQ
+124 EEVGDWWYVR
-134 TETESGWVQHL
+134 TATESGWVQHL
-145 YCFINLPDVIPSIIY
+145 YCFINLPDVVPSIIY

-170 VSSGKTIPGITGQ
+170 ASSGKTIPGITGE

-209 KKIHLAQQAALAEGN
+209 KKIHLAQQAALEEGN
-224 SLVIYEGYR
+224 TLVIYEGYR
-233 PFSAQKLTV
+233 PFFAQKLTV
-242 DALAD
+242 DALTT

-261 YPWDTN
+261 HPWDTN
-267 WFIATNVSNHQ
+267 WFIATSISNHQ

-291 EEQEIVIGDYVA
+291 EQQEFVIGDYTA
-303 TAITGYTEYTM
+303 TAVTGYTEYTM

-340 LQATLADTMNEAAI
+340 LQANLADTMNEAAI

-386 NSSRGEYIL
+386 NSSKGEYLL
-395 DATISEAPEAA
+395 DATMSEAPEAA
-406 I
+406 E

>member
-1 MRIKRNCRRT
+1 MSIKRNWRRA
-11 VIGILTAVVLSACSG
+11 VIGFLTAVVLSACSG
-26 SDEPTETEEPESAS
+26 SDEQTETEESKSAS
-40 TSSAVKAETSEE
+40 ANSTVKE
-52 AASSETSNEA
+52 AASSETSK
-62 SIQEEDAAAVQ
+62 EEDTAVVQ
-73 QEEPVVY
+73 PEEPEPLVY
-80 EGNLELPV
+80 EGSLELPV
-88 SGATGFASVLMNLK
+88 NGATGYASVRMDLK
-102 ASADAGSETISALEA
+102 AAADAGSETISALEA
-117 GTTFEVL
+117 GTAFEVV
-124 EEEGEWWYVQ
+124 EEVGDWWYVQ

-145 YCFINLPDVIPSIIY
+145 YCFISLPDVIPSIIY

-170 VSSGKTIPGITGQ
+170 VSSGKAIPGITGV

-209 KKIHLAQQAALAEGN
+209 KKIYLAQQAALAEGN
-224 SLVIYEGYR
+224 TLVIYEGYR
-233 PFSAQKLTV
+233 PYSAQKMTV
-242 DALAD
+242 DALTN
-247 LAAADPEVMAGINT
+247 LAVSDPEVMAGINT
-261 YPWDTN
+261 HPWDTN
-267 WFIATNVSNHQ
+267 WFIATSVSNHQ

-291 EEQEIVIGDYVA
+291 EQQEIVIGDYAA

-340 LQATLADTMNEAAI
+340 LQATLADTMNEVAI

-386 NSSRGEYIL
+386 NSSKGEYLL
-395 DATISEAPEAA
+395 DATMSKAPEAA
-406 I
+406 E

>member
-1 MRIKRNCRRT
+1 MLIREIWRR
-11 VIGILTAVVLSACSG
+11 VFIGILTGMVLSACSG
-26 SDEPTETEEPESAS
+26 SNEQTETNESKTAS
-40 TSSAVKAETSEE
+40 SSSTAEAGTSEE
-52 AASSETSNEA
+52 AAVVRPEET
-62 SIQEEDAAAVQ
+62 
-73 QEEPVVY
+73 EPLLY
-80 EGNLELPV
+80 EGDLELPV
-88 SGATGFASVLMNLK
+88 NGATGYASVLMDLK
-102 ASADAGSETISALEA
+102 ATADAGSETISELEA
-117 GTTFEVL
+117 GTAFEVL
-124 EEEGEWWYVQ
+124 EEVGDWWYVR
-134 TETESGWVQHL
+134 TATESGWVQHL

-170 VSSGKTIPGITGQ
+170 ASSGKTIPGITGE

-209 KKIHLAQQAALAEGN
+209 KKIHLAQQAALEEGN
-224 SLVIYEGYR
+224 TLVIYEGYR
-233 PFSAQKLTV
+233 PFFAQKLTV
-242 DALAD
+242 DALTT

-261 YPWDTN
+261 HPWDTN
-267 WFIATNVSNHQ
+267 WFIATSISNHQ

-291 EEQEIVIGDYVA
+291 EQQEIVIGDYAA

-354 LLQRYCTD
+354 LLQRYSTE

-381 FATED
+381 FATEG
-386 NSSRGEYIL
+386 NSSKGEYLL
-395 DATISEAPEAA
+395 DATMSVAPEAA
-406 I
+406 E

>member
-1 MRIKRNCRRT
+1 MLIRQIWRR
-11 VIGILTAVVLSACSG
+11 VFIGILTGMVLSACSG
-26 SDEPTETEEPESAS
+26 SNEQTETNESKTAS
-40 TSSAVKAETSEE
+40 SSSTAEAGTSEE
-52 AASSETSNEA
+52 AAVVRPEESE
-62 SIQEEDAAAVQ
+62 
-73 QEEPVVY
+73 PLLY
-80 EGNLELPV
+80 EGDLELPV
-88 SGATGFASVLMNLK
+88 NGATGYASVLMDLK
-102 ASADAGSETISALEA
+102 ATADAGSETISELEA
-117 GTTFEVL
+117 GTAFEVL
-124 EEEGEWWYVQ
+124 EEVGDWWYVR
-134 TETESGWVQHL
+134 TATESGWVQHL
-145 YCFINLPDVIPSIIY
+145 YCFINLPDVVPSIIY

-170 VSSGKTIPGITGQ
+170 ASSGKTIPGITGE
-183 ALYDGK
+183 ALYDGN

-209 KKIHLAQQAALAEGN
+209 KKIHLAQQAALEEGN
-224 SLVIYEGYR
+224 TLVIYEGYR
-233 PFSAQKLTV
+233 PFFAQKLTV
-242 DALAD
+242 DALTT

-261 YPWDTN
+261 HPWDTN
-267 WFIATNVSNHQ
+267 WFIATSISNHQ

-291 EEQEIVIGDYVA
+291 EQQEFVIGDYTA
-303 TAITGYTEYTM
+303 TAVTGYTEYTM

-340 LQATLADTMNEAAI
+340 LQANLADTMNEAAI

-386 NSSRGEYIL
+386 NSSKGEYLL
-395 DATISEAPEAA
+395 DATMSEAPEAA
-406 I
+406 E

>member
-1 MRIKRNCRRT
+1 MLIRQIWRR
-11 VIGILTAVVLSACSG
+11 VFIGILTGMVLSACSG
-26 SDEPTETEEPESAS
+26 SNEQTETNESKTAS
-40 TSSAVKAETSEE
+40 SSSTAEAGTSEE
-52 AASSETSNEA
+52 AAVVRPEESE
-62 SIQEEDAAAVQ
+62 
-73 QEEPVVY
+73 PLLY
-80 EGNLELPV
+80 EGDLELPV
-88 SGATGFASVLMNLK
+88 NGATGYASVLMDLK
-102 ASADAGSETISALEA
+102 ATADAGSETISELEA
-117 GTTFEVL
+117 GTAFEVL
-124 EEEGEWWYVQ
+124 EEVGDWWYVR
-134 TETESGWVQHL
+134 TATESGWVQHL
-145 YCFINLPDVIPSIIY
+145 YCFINLPDVVPSIIY

-170 VSSGKTIPGITGQ
+170 ASSGKTIPGITGE

-209 KKIHLAQQAALAEGN
+209 KKIHLAQQAALEEGN
-224 SLVIYEGYR
+224 TLVIYEGYR
-233 PFSAQKLTV
+233 PFFAQKLTV
-242 DALAD
+242 DALTT

-261 YPWDTN
+261 HPWDTN
-267 WFIATNVSNHQ
+267 WFIATSISNHQ

-291 EEQEIVIGDYVA
+291 EQQEFVICDYTA
-303 TAITGYTEYTM
+303 TAVTGYTEYTM

-340 LQATLADTMNEAAI
+340 LQANLADTMNEAAI

-386 NSSRGEYIL
+386 NSSKGEYLL
-395 DATISEAPEAA
+395 DATMSEAPEAA
-406 I
+406 E